1 MRKYIAS
8 AAAFLLSVPG
18 FAQNLDTSVSV
29 TNDYNVRMPA
39 VEKKG
44 VEMFVPDTLL
54 QFDYKFDY
62 SVFDSPYKGAYEF
75 RPYSVNATPE
85 SNVPAPGRFYLR
97 AGAGIALSPEFDFVW
112 APVVRSGFTMDVR
125 NNLDGYKGRYEGFDG
140 YDFKDSFGIDA
151 NSIFTRNTLKV
162 SAGYEGIFTGSD
174 IAASTAMNT
183 ASLSASLKSLE
194 GSNDYLTYDA
204 TVRYSF
210 SSTRLGGATDGNEHN
225 FSLLGTVGPV
235 IGGNYRVLVDLS
247 LEGDYSGK
255 ETGLQTLMQFTP
267 RFVIANG
274 TLNLSAGARIS
285 VSGERAGIF
294 PAVNFDIP
302 LAYGRF
308 DIFANVTGGDRLNG
322 YRSLKLLNHHF
333 NSTYGGFV
341 PTRENLDA
349 DLGFRGWLGQH
360 FQYCLRAGW
369 KSVSDAPYVS
379 AATVLNEKRETFEY
393 VDYKRFYANALLSWQ
408 SERFTADG
416 RFEYG
421 RTDFENAPEVYSDPL
436 FSGNFRAVYNC
447 YKRLFAGVS
456 AAFESGRSA
465 EVAGVQD
472 KLPGWLDLGLDARF
486 KFTDK
491 AGVWVRV
498 GNLLGQPVRRSALY
512 AEKSPQFILGITLS
526 L

>member
-1 MRKYIAS
+1 MFL
-8 AAAFLLSVPG
+8 AAFAVSFAAVSAS
-18 FAQNLDTSVSV
+18 AQNLNPTVEV
-29 TNDYNVRMPA
+29 TNDFAGKTMDAAKPQMKMA
-39 VEKKG
+39 
-44 VEMFVPDTLL
+44 VPDSLL
-54 QFDYKFDY
+54 KFDLDFDY
-62 SVFDSPYKGAYEF
+62 SVLSSPYKSGYDFSPYLLEMRPDADAYK
-75 RPYSVNATPE
+75 A
-85 SNVPAPGRFYLR
+85 GRFYLR

-125 NNLDGYKGRYEGFDG
+125 NNLDGYKGRYEVFDG

-341 PTRENLDA
+341 PTRENLNA
-349 DLGFRGWLGQH
+349 DLGFRGWLGRH
-360 FQYCLRAGW
+360 FQYSLCAGW

-472 KLPGWLDLGLDARF
+472 KLPGWFDLGLDARF